1 MTRDSS
7 APEALAT
14 TSTAESDSFGPISP
28 RMRSGHGCL
37 SLWTQFST
45 SFLQAS
51 EAGDRSNLARSSST
65 RRLLM
70 ASIGLSTKD
79 MRGQKIRRQSRKR
92 AAWRQPT
99 LQRCRA
105 VQDRAEPLNLEV
117 LEVAIILLRSRER
130 TGFSMKGLPNGW
142 ESRRKDRSL
151 FSSTLAVEDMGI
163 RSVVII

>member
-1 MTRDSS
+1 MTRDWS
-7 APEALAT
+7 APGALDT
-14 TSTAESDSFGPISP
+14 TSTAESDSFAPISP
-28 RMRSGHGCL
+28 RVRSRHGCL

-45 SFLQAS
+45 SYLQAS
-51 EAGDRSNLARSSST
+51 EAGDRSNSARSSST

-79 MRGQKIRRQSRKR
+79 MHGQKIRRQSRRK

-105 VQDRAEPLNLEV
+105 VQDRAERLNLEV

-130 TGFSMKGLPNGW
+130 TGFSMKGLPNGG
-142 ESRRKDRSL
+142 ESRKPDRSL
-151 FSSTLAVEDMGI
+151 FSATLAVDDMEI
-163 RSVVII
+163 RSVAII